1 MAAGLQTRFVTNDRE
16 VRMSRPAALL
26 LCLAFVT
33 PILAQQPPAP
43 ARTVAFDVVSVK
55 KSSANSGIERFNS
68 GITQRPDGGVSMVS
82 VPAGVMIGRAYG
94 VRPIDIRGL
103 PRWALSI
110 DDRYDLIATA
120 SLPDAT
126 AAERAAML
134 RAALADRFNLA
145 VHFEK
150 LEQATYDLV
159 VTRRD
164 GTLGPG
170 LTPVDTDCAAAERA
184 MVAGDASVV
193 PPPPQRQPPD
203 FKTPPPPCTFR
214 VLQALMRD
222 RLGDG
227 QGALGDLLEGEGTM
241 AILVRPLLIGTG
253 RPVIDK
259 TNLTGTY
266 RVKMNFDSAGARRPP
281 DVVVPDNAGPSVF
294 SAVQEQLGLKLESSK
309 TLTETLVI
317 DRLERP
323 SEN

>member
-1 MAAGLQTRFVTNDRE
+1 
-16 VRMSRPAALL
+16 MSRPVALL
-26 LCLAFVT
+26 MCLAFAT

-68 GITQRPDGGVSMVS
+68 GITQRPDGGVSMVN
-82 VPAGVMIGRAYG
+82 VPVGLMIGRAYG
-94 VRPIDIRGL
+94 VRPIDMRGL
-103 PRWALSI
+103 PRWALSF

-126 AAERAAML
+126 AAERATML
-134 RAALADRFNLA
+134 RAVLADRFSLA

-159 VTRRD
+159 VARRD
-164 GTLGPG
+164 GRLGPG
-170 LTPVDTDCAAAERA
+170 LTQVDTDCAAAERA
-184 MVAGDASVV
+184 MVAAAAGLA
-193 PPPPQRQPPD
+193 PPVLPPQRQLPD
-203 FKTPPPPCTFR
+203 FKTPPPPCEFR
-214 VLQALMRD
+214 IIQASMRD

-241 AILVRPLLIGTG
+241 AILARPLLIGTG

-259 TNLTGTY
+259 TNLAGTY

-281 DVVVPDNAGPSVF
+281 DVVVPDNTGPSVF